1 MSVGS
6 LETQSVIRAADNG
19 EDLWVMGG
27 LFSYRATPSETGA
40 YLACEVRAQSGF
52 AIPVHF
58 HDDEEEG
65 FYVAQGVVTVVLDG
79 VEHRLSAGGFALA
92 PRGASH
98 AFRFETTDAVLLLL
112 VSPGHRHEGMFR
124 AMGEPAEAHIV
135 PSSPGSLEPDALG
148 QIADGFGT
156 HIVGPPPTAPAAA
169 TPTA

>member
-6 LETQSVIRAADNG
+6 LEQQSLVRAAENG

-40 YLACEVRAQSGF
+40 YLACEVRAPSGF

-65 FYVAQGVVTVVLDG
+65 FYVAQGVVTIVLDG
-79 VEHRLSAGGFALA
+79 EEHRLSAGGFALA
-92 PRGASH
+92 QRGASH
-98 AFRFETTDAVLLLL
+98 AFRFETPDAVLLVL

-124 AMGEPAEAHIV
+124 AMGQPADGHVI
-135 PSSPGSLEPDALG
+135 PSSAGNLDPAALG
-148 QIADGFGT
+148 EIADGFGT
-156 HIVGPPPTAPAAA
+156 HIVGPPPSA
-169 TPTA
+169 